1 MRFLTTIFLLVLLVT
16 VVSCE
21 SEFAPKPRGYFRI
34 DMPKKNY
41 TRFDT
46 VYPFAFDYPN
56 YAQVRPYTGGLENKY
71 WLNIEYPKQR
81 ATLHLSYFDLKND
94 LDKHL
99 EESRTLAYKHTVKA
113 DAIDEHLVAIP
124 NTKVYGLVY
133 DIKGNAASCLQ
144 FYVTDSSKHFLRG
157 ALYFNV
163 PPNSDSLA
171 PVSSFIKRDIERM
184 LEKLSWK

>member
-1 MRFLTTIFLLVLLVT
+1 MRILLTLFSLSTLLVFT
-16 VVSCE
+16 SCE
-21 SEFAPKPRGYFRI
+21 SEFTPKPRGYFRL
-34 DMPKKNY
+34 DMPQKTY
-41 TRFDT
+41 QRFDT
-46 VYPFAFDYPN
+46 LYPFSFDYPS
-56 YAQVRPYTGGLENKY
+56 YAQVQPYRGGIENKY
-71 WLNIEYPKQR
+71 WLNIEYPQQR
-81 ATLHLSYFDLKND
+81 ATLHLSYFNVQND
-94 LDKHL
+94 LNKHL

-124 NTKVYGLVY
+124 NNKVYGLVY

-171 PVSSFIKRDIERM
+171 PVSNFIKRDVERM
-184 LEKLSWK
+184 IENLNWK